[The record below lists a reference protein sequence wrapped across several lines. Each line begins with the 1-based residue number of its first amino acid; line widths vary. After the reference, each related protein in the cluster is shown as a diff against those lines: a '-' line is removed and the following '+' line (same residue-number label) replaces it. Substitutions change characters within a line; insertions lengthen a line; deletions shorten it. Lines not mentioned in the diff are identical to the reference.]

1 MARHTG
7 TIINVALILL
17 AVIVLGGML
26 RMISFPR
33 ILPEGFEDA
42 SKKDDDT
49 ESKADE
55 GEDDD
60 GEKDKKGDKKSDKKG
75 DDKSDK
81 KGDDKKGDDKKG
93 DDKKVD
99 DKKSDK
105 KSDKIDTTGP
115 AVDFDKN
122 MKNFLSENSDNDA
135 LMGSLHKDAKALMKN
150 QEQLMN
156 MLQTTGPML
165 KSSMDMVK
173 SFKGMFGG
181 NA

>member
-81 KGDDKKGDDKKG
+81 KGDDKKGDDKK
-93 DDKKVD
+93 
-99 DKKSDK
+99 SDK

>member
-7 TIINVALILL
+7 TLINVALILL

-42 SKKDDDT
+42 SKKDDDAKT
-49 ESKADE
+49 EDE
-55 GEDDD
+55 DNDEED
-60 GEKDKKGDKKSDKKG
+60 EKDDKDSKKQDAKDSKKKDAKDAKKK
-75 DDKSDK
+75 DVKDAK
-81 KGDDKKGDDKKG
+81 KKDSKDA
-93 DDKKVD
+93 KVD
-99 DKKSDK
+99 TD
-105 KSDKIDTTGP
+105 GP

-122 MKNFLSENSDNDA
+122 MKNFLTENSDNDA

-173 SFKGMFGG
+173 SFKGMFGS
-181 NA
+181 

>member
-1 MARHTG
+1 MARRTG
-7 TIINVALILL
+7 SIINVALILL

-26 RMISFPR
+26 RMMSFPR

-42 SKKDDDT
+42 SKKDDDVKT
-49 ESKADE
+49 EDE
-55 GEDDD
+55 GDDEED
-60 GEKDKKGDKKSDKKG
+60 EKDDKDSKKKDAKDAKDSKKKDAKDSKKK
-75 DDKSDK
+75 DAKDAK
-81 KGDDKKGDDKKG
+81 KKDSKKDT
-93 DDKKVD
+93 KVETD
-99 DKKSDK
+99 
-105 KSDKIDTTGP
+105 GP

-122 MKNFLSENSDNDA
+122 MKNFLTENSDNDA

-173 SFKGMFGG
+173 SFKGMFGSE
-181 NA
+181 